1 MLNASDMNEKC
12 PWLINFT
19 QRYKGFTQLFSI
31 QIFLR
36 LRPTN
41 SLFIF
46 FMICNYNDN
55 AIDILTNT
63 YDLRLNNI
71 ETCYLF
77 GR

>member
-19 QRYKGFTQLFSI
+19 QLFSI
-31 QIFLR
+31 QTFLR
-36 LRPTN
+36 LRPTD

-55 AIDILTNT
+55 VIDILTNT